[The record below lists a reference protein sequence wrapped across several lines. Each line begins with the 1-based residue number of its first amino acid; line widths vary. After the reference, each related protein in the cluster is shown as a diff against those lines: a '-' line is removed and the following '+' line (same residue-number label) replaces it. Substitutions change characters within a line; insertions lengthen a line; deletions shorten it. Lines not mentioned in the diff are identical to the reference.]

1 MSQVV
6 WITGASGGIG
16 VEVAKLLDHQGWTIV
31 ASARDGEKLE
41 RVTSEIEGI
50 HILPVDVTDE
60 IEMRNAANQIKS
72 EYGRLDGLVHAVG
85 SILLRPL
92 HATSLDQFQDTI
104 NLNLTSA
111 FIAMKYSIPIMMR
124 SGGGRIV
131 LFSSVA
137 AKVGMPN
144 HSSIGSAKAGLEGLA
159 MAAAADYA
167 KRGIRVNV
175 LAPGLTETPLSAHLL
190 ANENSRAISENMH
203 PVGRVGMP
211 KEVASTATW
220 MVSEAPAWLTGTVI
234 PVDGG
239 LSNIRPQETR
249 KA

>member
-1 MSQVV
+1 
-6 WITGASGGIG
+6 
-16 VEVAKLLDHQGWTIV
+16 
-31 ASARDGEKLE
+31 
-41 RVTSEIEGI
+41 
-50 HILPVDVTDE
+50 
-60 IEMRNAANQIKS
+60 MRNVANQIKS

-92 HATSLDQFQDTI
+92 HATSVDQFQDTL

-111 FIAMKYSIPIMMR
+111 FIAMKYSVPIMMR
-124 SGGGRIV
+124 SGGGRVV

-144 HSSIGSAKAGLEGLA
+144 HSSIASAKAGLEGLA

-190 ANENSRAISENMH
+190 ANENARAISENMH

-220 MVSEAPAWLTGTVI
+220 MVSEAPDWLTGTVI

>member
-41 RVTSEIEGI
+41 RITSEIEGI

-167 KRGIRVNV
+167 RRGIRVC
-175 LAPGLTETPLSAHLL
+175 LL
-190 ANENSRAISENMH
+190 YTSDAADD
-203 PVGRVGMP
+203 
-211 KEVASTATW
+211 A
-220 MVSEAPAWLTGTVI
+220 
-234 PVDGG
+234 
-239 LSNIRPQETR
+239 
-249 KA
+249 